1 MPKGVIDV
9 VLNGVN
15 DIDGCSS
22 CPRLRDV
29 EMINV
34 PQFFFISR
42 LMM

>member
-15 DIDGCSS
+15 DIDCCSS

-34 PQFFFISR
+34 PQVFS
-42 LMM
+42 LPGL